1 MVNSILNALPTG
13 ADRVL
18 MTLGGAVGA
27 AFSFAFGDVVPLL
40 IWLCVFVTID
50 MLVGML
56 AALRLH
62 EWCGVKLFWGTWRK
76 VAMFCIIALAHGLD
90 TALSAVLKIQFVQS
104 VVIVAYTA
112 GEFGSIIKNLERS
125 GLGGVVPPV
134 LRYILYAINQYLDSK
149 IKRDLPI
156 KLHAPEQSDGGVN
169 K

>member
-1 MVNSILNALPTG
+1 MVNSILNALPSG

-56 AALRLH
+56 AALRLND
-62 EWCGVKLFWGTWRK
+62 WCGVKLFWGTWRK
-76 VAMFCIIALAHGLD
+76 VAMFCIIALAHGHD
-90 TALSAVLKIQFVQS
+90 TALSDVLKIQFVQS

-112 GEFGSIIKNLERS
+112 G
-125 GLGGVVPPV
+125 
-134 LRYILYAINQYLDSK
+134 
-149 IKRDLPI
+149 
-156 KLHAPEQSDGGVN
+156 
-169 K
+169 